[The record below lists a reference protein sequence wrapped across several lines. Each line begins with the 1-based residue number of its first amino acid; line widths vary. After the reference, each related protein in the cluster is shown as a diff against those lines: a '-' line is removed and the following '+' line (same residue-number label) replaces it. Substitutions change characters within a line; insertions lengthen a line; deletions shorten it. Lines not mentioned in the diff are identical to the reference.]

1 MFSQLTWNQ
10 RFRETGGKRIILRY
24 TVETELSEQIRK
36 SFNQVIKVRTKI

>member
-1 MFSQLTWNQ
+1 MFLTYMESEIPGN
-10 RFRETGGKRIILRY
+10 RREKNYIRH